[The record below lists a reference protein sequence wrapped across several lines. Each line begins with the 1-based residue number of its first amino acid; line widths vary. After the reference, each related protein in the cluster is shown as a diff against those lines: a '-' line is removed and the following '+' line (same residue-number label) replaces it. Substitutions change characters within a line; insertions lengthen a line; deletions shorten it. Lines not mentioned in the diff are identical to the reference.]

1 MSGEAIA
8 TVSISVVSLTQ
19 LIKWSGLPDKWGP
32 IAVMVLSL
40 FGVIFWG
47 WTQND
52 LVRST
57 AFGYFAGWIVI
68 ATSASGVYGFTR
80 ASGEAMT
87 RLTPPP
93 PTGAGS
99 EPTIKP

>member
-1 MSGEAIA
+1 MTGEAIA

-19 LIKWSGLPDKWGP
+19 LVKWAGLSDRLGP
-32 IAVMVLSL
+32 IVVMALSL
-40 FGVIFWG
+40 FGVIFWA

-52 LVRST
+52 ISRVT

-80 ASGEAMT
+80 ASSEAVT
-87 RLTPPP
+87 RMLPPP
-93 PTGAGS
+93 PGGAGS
-99 EPTIKP
+99 EPTVKG